1 LFVGRDRNSSEGV
14 IVFKAGI
21 LWFLGVPVVV
31 IILLAL
37 FTNVL

>member
-1 LFVGRDRNSSEGV
+1 METWKGL
-14 IVFKAGI
+14 IVFKAGM
-21 LWFLGVPVVV
+21 LWFLGVPVVL